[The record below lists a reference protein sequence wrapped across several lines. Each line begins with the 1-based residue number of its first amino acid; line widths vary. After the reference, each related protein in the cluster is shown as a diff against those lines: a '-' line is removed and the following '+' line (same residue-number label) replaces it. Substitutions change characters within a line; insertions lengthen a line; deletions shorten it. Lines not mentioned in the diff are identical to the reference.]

1 MMEKVQQLGY
11 VGAGVTE
18 LGAWRSYAIEVLGHE
33 IAPDS
38 DDGALYLRMDE
49 RHHRLIVEPA
59 EVDDVAFIG
68 WEVADAIQMQA
79 IAAQVESH
87 GVEVRAATAVE
98 CDRRRLVDFVKFAC
112 PYTGVQMEI
121 GYGPEVQF
129 VPRHLPSRPLT
140 GFKTGSLGLGHVVLY
155 TSDVTKTEAFYRD
168 ALGFAASDR
177 AVIPGLGTFA
187 SFMHCNPRHHSLAF
201 LQVDAPRRAQHVMFE
216 TNDIDDVGST
226 YDICLQQGITST
238 SLGRHLNDRMFS
250 FYFRNPSGWHFEYG
264 WGAREIDPAT
274 WQLEHYN
281 ATRGP
286 GEWGHDG
293 LRTMI

>member
-1 MMEKVQQLGY
+1 MEKVQQLGY
-11 VGAGVTE
+11 IGAGATE
-18 LGAWRSYAIEVLGHE
+18 LEAWKSYAREVLGHE
-33 IAPDS
+33 VTPDS
-38 DDGALYLRMDE
+38 DDSVVYLRSDE
-49 RHHRLIVEPA
+49 RHHRLVVEQA
-59 EVDDVAFIG
+59 EVDDIAFIG
-68 WEVADAIQMQA
+68 WEVTDAAQMQA
-79 IAAQVESH
+79 VAAQIESH
-87 GVEVRAATAVE
+87 EVNVAAATAAE
-98 CDRRRLVDFVKFAC
+98 CDRRRLIDFVKFTC
-112 PYTGVQMEI
+112 PYTGMQMEV

-129 VPRHLPSRPLT
+129 VPHYLPSRPLS

-155 TSDVTKTEAFYRD
+155 TSDVIKTEAFYRD

-201 LQVDAPRRAQHVMFE
+201 IQIDAPRRAQHVMLE
-216 TNDIDDVGST
+216 ALDIDDVGST
-226 YDICLQQGITST
+226 YDICLERGITST

-274 WQLEHYN
+274 WRMEHYN
-281 ATRGP
+281 GMRGP

-293 LRTMI
+293 LRAMI